1 MNLLILALAPVLIIL
16 VYIYIRDKYE
26 REPIVLLIGSL
37 IVGAFI
43 VIPVIFV
50 ESFFD
55 NYSLRFSGYSQAAFT
70 AFISAGLVE
79 EFFKFIALYYLI
91 WRNKEFN
98 EKFDGIV
105 YAVFISLGFAG
116 TENILY
122 VFEYGEP
129 VAYTRAFTAVPAH
142 ALFGVIMGYY
152 FSLSKF
158 YPRKKQI
165 HFIAALLVPVLL
177 HGMYNY
183 ILMTQHKLYLL
194 FFIPFLFYLWRSG
207 FKKMKELAVR

>member
-1 MNLLILALAPVLIIL
+1 MNLLILALAPVFIIL

-26 REPIVLLIGSL
+26 REPIFLLAASL
-37 IVGAFI
+37 IVGSFT

-55 NYSLRFSGYSQAAFT
+55 NYALRYSGYAYTAFT

-79 EFFKFIALYYLI
+79 EFFKFVALFYLI
-91 WRNKEFN
+91 WRNREFN
-98 EKFDGIV
+98 ERFDGIV

-142 ALFGVIMGYY
+142 ALFGVVMGYY

-158 YPRKKQI
+158 YPGKKRI
-165 HFIAALLVPVLL
+165 HFIAALLVPVAL
-177 HGMYNY
+177 HGIYDF
-183 ILMTQHKLYLL
+183 ILISQHKLYLL
-194 FFIPFLFYLWRSG
+194 FFVPFLFYLWRSG
-207 FKKMKELAVR
+207 FKKMKELSLK